1 MTITIETSGIQ
12 EIEQLLKVLKSLNI
26 KNINIKEV
34 SPKRQPVITKGD
46 KRLDPR
52 GLFGIWQGNPR
63 TLEQVRSEAWK
74 RNWNI

>member
-12 EIEQLLKVLKSLNI
+12 EIEQLLQVLKSLNI

-34 SPKRQPVITKGD
+34 SQKRQPVITKGD

-52 GLFGIWQGNPR
+52 ELFGIWQGNPR
-63 TLEQVRSEAWK
+63 TLEQVRTTAWK

>member
-12 EIEQLLKVLKSLNI
+12 EVEQLLQVLKSLNI

-34 SPKRQPVITKGD
+34 SQKRQPVITKGD

-52 GLFGIWQGNPR
+52 ELFGIWQGNPR
-63 TLEQVRSEAWK
+63 TLEQVRTTAWK

>member
-1 MTITIETSGIQ
+1 MTITIEISGIQ
-12 EIEQLLKVLKSLNI
+12 EVEQLLQVLKSLNI
-26 KNINIKEV
+26 KNISIKEV

-46 KRLDPR
+46 KKLDPR
-52 GLFGIWQGNPR
+52 DLFGIWQGNPR

>member
-12 EIEQLLKVLKSLNI
+12 EVEQLLQLLKSLNI
-26 KNINIKEV
+26 KNISIKEV

-46 KRLDPR
+46 KKLDPR
-52 GLFGIWQGNPR
+52 DLFGIWQGNPR

-74 RNWNI
+74 RSWNI

>member
-1 MTITIETSGIQ
+1 MTITIETSGTQ
-12 EIEQLLKVLKSLNI
+12 EIGQLLQLLKSLNV

-34 SPKRQPVITKGD
+34 SQKRQPVITKGD
-46 KRLDPR
+46 KKLNPR
-52 GLFGIWQGNPR
+52 ELFGIWQGNPR

>member
-1 MTITIETSGIQ
+1 MTITIETSSIQ
-12 EIEQLLKVLKSLNI
+12 EIEQLLKLLNSLNI
-26 KNINIKEV
+26 KNINIKEA

-46 KRLDPR
+46 KKLDPR
-52 GLFGIWQGNPR
+52 ALFGIWQGNPR